1 MVIGAY
7 ASLSAVGD
15 ARQMR
20 EHAATYYVD
29 HPTFKRTIVSLKLL
43 FSPRFLA
50 ASWASLA
57 ARGKTVSFERG
68 VIVSEQS

>member
-20 EHAATYYVD
+20 EHTATYYVD
-29 HPTFKRTIVSLKLL
+29 HPTFKRTIVSLVL
-43 FSPRFLA
+43 FSLF
-50 ASWASLA
+50 STFFSLLL
-57 ARGKTVSFERG
+57 G
-68 VIVSEQS
+68 